1 MCLYYSRYYC
11 EMKEMKEKD
20 FSWKKTSQ
28 HQIKELKSHKI
39 ERIIWHDWKG
49 DDALGIKS
57 ILGVKSL
64 KNFKKLISQREIF

>member
-1 MCLYYSRYYC
+1 MWNERN
-11 EMKEMKEKD
+11 EGIR
-20 FSWKKTSQ
+20 FSWKKTLQ

-49 DDALGIKS
+49 EDALGIKS

-64 KNFKKLISQREIF
+64 KNLKTDFTTWDYFADGALKF